1 MSGTNKI
8 VTSLVNTVSWQVDRQ
23 HLQPRHRIKRY
34 QEHEYLERE
43 IREED
48 RLSKE

>member
-1 MSGTNKI
+1 MRQDLHYIYGGRRQES
-8 VTSLVNTVSWQVDRQ
+8 DRQ

-34 QEHEYLERE
+34 QEHEHLERE